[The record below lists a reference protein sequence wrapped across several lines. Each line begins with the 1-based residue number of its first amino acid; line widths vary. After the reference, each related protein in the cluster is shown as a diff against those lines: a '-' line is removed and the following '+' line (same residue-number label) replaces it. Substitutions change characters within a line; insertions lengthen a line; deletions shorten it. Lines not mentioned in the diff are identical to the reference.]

1 MQMRVYKLS
10 WVSFE
15 ELLGEEYL
23 TLVNFWNVGTL
34 GNWVKRLQ
42 EVEDSRRER
51 ERKRETETQRETERN
66 RLTDLKQRTL
76 DSQFTREQINA
87 TDSCCTHIKNN

>member
-1 MQMRVYKLS
+1 MSMQMRVYKLS

-34 GNWVKRLQ
+34 GNWVKRL
-42 EVEDSRRER
+42 
-51 ERKRETETQRETERN
+51 
-66 RLTDLKQRTL
+66 
-76 DSQFTREQINA
+76 
-87 TDSCCTHIKNN
+87 